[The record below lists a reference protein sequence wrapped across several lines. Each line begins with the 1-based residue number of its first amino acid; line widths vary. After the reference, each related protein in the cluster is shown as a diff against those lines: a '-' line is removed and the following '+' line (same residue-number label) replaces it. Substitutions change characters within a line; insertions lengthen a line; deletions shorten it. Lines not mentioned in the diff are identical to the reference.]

1 MTRVEIDGLALNVEL
16 AGEGPPVVLLHGF
29 TGAAAGW
36 GPVVELLTP
45 EFTTI
50 AIDIVGHGQSDAPPE
65 VDRYAMERCANDLV
79 AAVRSLGHE
88 RAAWLGY
95 SMGGRTAL
103 QLATLRPD
111 AVSALVLEGATPGLI
126 GKDRIARMISDEELA
141 GRIETD
147 GVLAFVDLWEAVPL
161 FETQRRLPGEL
172 RTAIR
177 EGRLRNSATGLAN
190 SLRGMGA
197 GAQEPIHNRLR
208 EVQASSLLVAGAL
221 DEKFAAIA
229 HEMAQ
234 GLPDAQVQ
242 LIDDAGHAA
251 HIEQPEAFA
260 EVVLPFL
267 RRLHAS

>member
-1 MTRVEIDGLALNVEL
+1 
-16 AGEGPPVVLLHGF
+16 
-29 TGAAAGW
+29 
-36 GPVVELLTP
+36 
-45 EFTTI
+45 
-50 AIDIVGHGQSDAPPE
+50 
-65 VDRYAMERCANDLV
+65 
-79 AAVRSLGHE
+79 
-88 RAAWLGY
+88 
-95 SMGGRTAL
+95 
-103 QLATLRPD
+103 
-111 AVSALVLEGATPGLI
+111 
-126 GKDRIARMISDEELA
+126 
-141 GRIETD
+141 
-147 GVLAFVDLWEAVPL
+147 
-161 FETQRRLPGEL
+161 
-172 RTAIR
+172 
-177 EGRLRNSATGLAN
+177 
-190 SLRGMGA
+190 MGA